1 MSIAGAL
8 NSAVSSLY
16 AQSQALSNIADNLA
30 NSGTTAYKANST
42 SFESL
47 VASSGA
53 SSSGGVTSSTRS
65 NNSAQGLLTATSSD
79 TDLAIDGE
87 GYFVVSTT
95 TDGSGSSYYTRNGEF
110 EIDNEGYLVNGDY
123 YLMGW
128 ETDEDGNIIGGTS
141 ESSLVAIDTDAYQ
154 SSVGATTEI
163 DMQANLP
170 ADAEVGDTFTTTV
183 EIYDSLGTSSTMEV
197 TWEKTAE
204 NTWEMSFSDPTISST
219 GVDGGDTSTTAI
231 EITFNE
237 DGSLASTN
245 PDPAT
250 ITVSDW
256 STGAA
261 DSTITLNLGTAG
273 KSDGLTQ
280 LSSDSSDPSIT
291 IDSISQ
297 DGLAYGSL
305 SGIEIADDGSVVASY
320 TNGESRTIY
329 KIPVATFGN
338 ENGLKEMSG
347 GVYASTNSSGT
358 SIIQQ
363 AGTGSAGTINGGY
376 LESSTTDTSEEFS
389 RMLSAQQAYSA
400 ASQIM
405 STAADMF
412 DTLMSAVR

>member
-30 NSGTTAYKANST
+30 NSETTAYKANST

-53 SSSGGVTSSTRS
+53 SSSGGVTSSTRA
-65 NNSAQGLLTATSSD
+65 NNTAQGLLVATSSE

-95 TDGSGSSYYTRNGEF
+95 TDGSGNSYYTRNGEF

-123 YLMGW
+123 YLTGW
-128 ETDEDGNIIGGTS
+128 ETDENGDIIGGTS

-170 ADAEVGDTFTTTV
+170 ADAEVGDTFSTTV
-183 EIYDSLGTSSTMEV
+183 EVYDSLGTNSTMEV

-204 NTWEMSFSDPTISST
+204 NTWEMTFSDPTVSST
-219 GVDGGDTSTTAI
+219 GVDGGDTSATAV
-231 EITFNE
+231 ELTFNE

-245 PDPAT
+245 PDPAEIT
-250 ITVSDW
+250 ITDW
-256 STGAA
+256 TTGAA
-261 DSTITLNLGTAG
+261 DSTIALNLGTVG

-280 LSSDSSDPSIT
+280 LSSDSTDPSIT

-305 SGIEIADDGSVVASY
+305 SGIEITDDGSVVASY

-338 ENGLKEMSG
+338 ENGLLEMSG
-347 GVYASTNSSGT
+347 GVYASTTSSGT

-363 AGTGSAGTINGGY
+363 AGEGSAGSINGGY

-400 ASQIM
+400 SSQIM

-412 DTLMSAVR
+412 DTLMTAVR